1 MAHPHA
7 AKLFDATDLICSERS
22 CDPVVGNMHVY
33 IDDNHLTETYVE
45 SMYPAFRDIFQKA
58 TGWEDIRG

>member
-1 MAHPHA
+1 
-7 AKLFDATDLICSERS
+7 
-22 CDPVVGNMHVY
+22 MHVY